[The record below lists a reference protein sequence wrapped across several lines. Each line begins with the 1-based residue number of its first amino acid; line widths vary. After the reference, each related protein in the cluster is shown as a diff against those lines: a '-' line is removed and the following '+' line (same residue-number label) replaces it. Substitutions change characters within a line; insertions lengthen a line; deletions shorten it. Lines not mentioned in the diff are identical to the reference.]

1 MTDRRF
7 ERYALTAGAA
17 ATLFAAGE
25 AGAGIVSSTSVV
37 PVNDAST
44 TLFTFNG
51 QDAVAKNTSFTR
63 FPDADNSRWYRHASV
78 EMSGPA
84 TGGFHMAFFTAN
96 AGGTINTNPNTGSK
110 EQALRIGEVKAGVSS
125 NSILKASAGTLGLGT
140 DNLIGFEISDG
151 SSQNFYGWIE
161 YTLQLDG
168 AANERNRFLFT
179 INAWAYNDV
188 ANQGIIS
195 GQSTAAGS
203 NAVPALGGLAALAIG
218 AAGVRSR
225 RQRIA

>member
-63 FPDADNSRWYRHASV
+63 FPDAYNSKWYRHASV
-78 EMSGPA
+78 EMSGPT

-96 AGGTINTNPNTGSK
+96 PGGTINTNPNTGSN
-110 EQALRIGEVKAGVSS
+110 EQALRIGKVKAD
-125 NSILKASAGTLGLGT
+125 SILKVSTGNLGLGT

-195 GQSTAAGS
+195 GQNTAAGS
-203 NAVPALGGLAALAIG
+203 NAVPGLGGLAALAIG

>member
-7 ERYALTAGAA
+7 ERYLLTAGTT

-25 AGAGIVSSTSVV
+25 AGAGIVSSTGAV
-37 PVNDAST
+37 PANDATT

-51 QDAVAKNTSFTR
+51 QDVVAE
-63 FPDADNSRWYRHASV
+63 NSSSTGAFGWYRNANVDMLESA
-78 EMSGPA
+78 M
-84 TGGFHMAFFTAN
+84 GGFDMFFFSVN
-96 AGGTINTNPNTGSK
+96 ADDPIDSNPSSLSK
-110 EQALRIGEVKAGVSS
+110 SQADRIGKLDKSS
-125 NSILKASAGTLGLGT
+125 STFKQSAGILSLGT
-140 DNLIGFEISDG
+140 DNLIGFEISEPG
-151 SSQNFYGWIE
+151 SQNYYGWIE

-188 ANQGIIS
+188 GDEGILA
-195 GQSTAAGS
+195 GQNTAAGS
-203 NAVPALGGLAALAIG
+203 NVVPGLGGLAALAIG
-218 AAGVRSR
+218 AAGVRTR

>member
-7 ERYALTAGAA
+7 ERYLLTAGAT

-25 AGAGIVSSTSVV
+25 AGAGIVSSTGGV
-37 PVNDAST
+37 PANDATT

-51 QDAVAKNTSFTR
+51 QDVVAENSFNTGAFG
-63 FPDADNSRWYRHASV
+63 WYRNANVDMLES
-78 EMSGPA
+78 A
-84 TGGFHMAFFTAN
+84 TGGFDMFFF
-96 AGGTINTNPNTGSK
+96 S
-110 EQALRIGEVKAGVSS
+110 VKADDPIDYDPGSLSKSQASRVGKLHRSS
-125 NSILKASAGTLGLGT
+125 STFKQSAGILSLGT
-140 DNLIGFEISDG
+140 DNLIGFKISDG

-168 AANERNRFLFT
+168 AANERNQFLFT

-195 GQSTAAGS
+195 GQNIAAGS
-203 NAVPALGGLAALAIG
+203 NAVPGLGGLAALAIG